1 MQPVRRNTFDTVFNV
16 GTTTVQRLGSAHFI
30 LTPGVQF
37 TIRRDTQS
45 PVQLDQNLFRGYL
58 YLSTS
63 PFYNWLT
70 MRGYAVYEAGP
81 FTEQDLHSRDLGAS
95 VEFQVGRPWGNNSL
109 ITGYTVR
116 DLLFRPSVS
125 EFFTTSTWAGW
136 QHKFGQKMAITGL
149 AKYVRSWR
157 VETLE
162 FTKAQILVPGARV
175 EFNPNDR
182 WSVSGSM
189 DFTRGEGF
197 HLYDNVQSGFL
208 ISYMRPLR
216 RSVKRRRWSTQH

>member
-1 MQPVRRNTFDTVFNV
+1 
-16 GTTTVQRLGSAHFI
+16 
-30 LTPGVQF
+30 
-37 TIRRDTQS
+37 
-45 PVQLDQNLFRGYL
+45 
-58 YLSTS
+58 
-63 PFYNWLT
+63 
-70 MRGYAVYEAGP
+70 
-81 FTEQDLHSRDLGAS
+81 
-95 VEFQVGRPWGNNSL
+95 
-109 ITGYTVR
+109 
-116 DLLFRPSVS
+116 
-125 EFFTTSTWAGW
+125 
-136 QHKFGQKMAITGL
+136 MAITGL

-216 RSVKRRRWSTQH
+216 RSVSDGGGVLNIDYPLRFSVGLQQQSFYSYTGTGSTTTLRPVFKISIF